1 MPKNDI
7 YIMQRYF
14 FEYIKAQS
22 VGEKK
27 AIIEDCKEEVPSSIL
42 MIDRLKNAI
51 DGLNEAKETK
61 IIFINKVFDIKNN
74 VINIELLENIE
85 DQIRHKT
92 IVVPVVKKE
101 MFNITQYK
109 EFEKLN
115 SFEEIEIIGQN
126 DIKFEKNDYYLNEIE
141 NNNSKKMNYLI
152 RSILGFKDEE
162 LLFAEKDGKNYIIS
176 KNKLP
181 DTSTKEVRKE
191 DCLCDK
197 KTIWLN
203 LENEFNNVDEQ
214 KKNEFLKMIFLDVIT
229 NQNFRILRNGT
240 GVLESDDKQNDYY
253 VLNGKTL
260 KKDYLIESLFE
271 NYYDVI
277 SDIANLINDNYED
290 ILNLIDDLLKNNDET
305 YFNFVKENINRVYK
319 QRNLKIGLQK
329 ITENYKENYSEYRIT
344 NNEQFKYD
352 LDILKKS
359 LGLKEQVLTKT
370 GYASILT
377 IVLGIIAC
385 GFAIAYLMLA
395 K

>member
-22 VGEKK
+22 VGEKQ
-27 AIIEDCKEEVPSSIL
+27 AILEDCKEEVSSSIL
-42 MIDRLKNAI
+42 MVDRLKNVI
-51 DGLNEAKETK
+51 DGLEEAKETK
-61 IIFINKVFDIKNN
+61 IIFINKVFDVKNN
-74 VINIELLENIE
+74 AINIELLENIE

-101 MFNITQYK
+101 MFNIIKYR
-109 EFEKLN
+109 EFEKLS
-115 SFEEIEIIGQN
+115 SFEEVEIIGQN
-126 DIKFEKNDYYLNEIE
+126 DIKIEENDYYLTEIE
-141 NNNSKKMNYLI
+141 NNNSQKMNYLI
-152 RSILGFKDEE
+152 RNILGFDDEE

-181 DTSTKEVRKE
+181 EMSTKEVRKE

-203 LENEFNNVDEQ
+203 LENEFINVDEK
-214 KKNEFLKMIFLDVIT
+214 KKNEFLKMIFLDIIT

-240 GVLESDDKQNDYY
+240 GVLESDEKQNDYY

-271 NYYDVI
+271 NYYDNI
-277 SDIANLINDNYED
+277 IDIANLINDNSDD
-290 ILNLIDDLLKNNDET
+290 ILNLIDDLAKNNEEI

-319 QRNLKIGLQK
+319 QRNLKIGIQK
-329 ITENYKENYSEYRIT
+329 ITENYKEKYSEYRMA

-352 LDILKKS
+352 LDTLKKS

-385 GFAIAYLMLA
+385 ELGIAYLILM